1 MFRPKEAVCLD
12 FSKHQVLPP
21 LHYLGPP
28 CPSLGTTPTIWITPL
43 LTQPSPYL
51 EPPGSQTTPP

>member
-1 MFRPKEAVCLD
+1 MFKPKEAVCLD

-28 CPSLGTTPTIWITPL
+28 CPSLGTPLPIWITPL
-43 LTQPSPYL
+43 LT
-51 EPPGSQTTPP
+51 